1 MSGSLSPLGDDEK
14 DPRFWTRER
23 FQQSA
28 FEVLMFLIKVVLPA
42 LFGGG
47 GCG

>member
-1 MSGSLSPLGDDEK
+1 MSGSPSPQGEDEK

-23 FQQSA
+23 FHQVA
-28 FEVLMFLIKVVLPA
+28 FEGLMFLIKVLLPA

-47 GCG
+47 CG